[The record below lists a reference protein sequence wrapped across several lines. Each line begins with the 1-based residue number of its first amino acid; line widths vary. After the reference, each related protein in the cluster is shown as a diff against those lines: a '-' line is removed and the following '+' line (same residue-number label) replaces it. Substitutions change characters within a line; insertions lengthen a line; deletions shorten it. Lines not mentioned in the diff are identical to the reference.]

1 MQMTATA
8 NGMVEG
14 DYVVENKSFKMRCQ
28 LLMIIV
34 RKSVF
39 VNKLIVM

>member
-1 MQMTATA
+1 MQMTTTA

-14 DYVVENKSFKMRCQ
+14 EHVVENKIFKMISQ
-28 LLMIIV
+28 LLMFIV